1 MTTMQIGRAWL
12 TGEGVADSHVRSR
25 PKQPEPSRATTNT
38 HGGQGCPPLRRRA
51 GLVLEL
57 ALMLVLAA
65 LLSRCTKGK

>member
-12 TGEGVADSHVRSR
+12 TGEGVADSHVRS
-25 PKQPEPSRATTNT
+25 PQHTHATTNT
-38 HGGQGCPPLRRRA
+38 HGGHGCPPLRRRA